1 MFIAL
6 PRSCEEFQTI
16 RSYKHFAPDGAKMF
30 YLASGLASDQIIA
43 YPDALFTRNSRLID
57 SRLETNCYDRQI

>member
-30 YLASGLASDQIIA
+30 YLASGLASDRIIA
-43 YPDALFTRNSRLID
+43 YSDALFTRLID
-57 SRLETNCYDRQI
+57 SRLETIFYDRQI